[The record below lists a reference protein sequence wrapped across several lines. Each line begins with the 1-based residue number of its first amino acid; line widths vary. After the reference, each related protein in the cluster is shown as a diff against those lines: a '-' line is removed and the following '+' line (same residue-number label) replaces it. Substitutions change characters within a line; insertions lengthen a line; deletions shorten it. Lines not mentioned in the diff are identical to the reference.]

1 MNPVI
6 PLRKAASILVIVGAL
21 VSVAQAVFPP
31 PDGGYPGGNTAEGQA
46 ALLSLTTGTFNTAV
60 GWLALRSNTESG
72 FNTAVGAG
80 ALFANVSAANTAT
93 GTGALLSNTVGGNNT
108 ANGMLALLN
117 NTTGQSNTACGSGSL
132 LSNTEG
138 YNNTATGFHALF
150 TNSTGNANT
159 AIGESALFINN
170 AGGQNTA
177 VGSGALQN
185 NTTGSGNTALG
196 IAAGS
201 QVTTAGGVVCIGTPG
216 ANVSNSCFIGRI
228 RGVTTA
234 QNDAI
239 PIFIDS
245 AGQLGTM
252 SSSKR
257 FKKEI
262 RLMATASEAILA
274 LKPVIFHYTSDNTN
288 RREFGLIA
296 EEVAEVDPDLV
307 VRDADGEIYT
317 VRYEAVNAMLLNEFL
332 KEHRKVEGQSHKIQ
346 QQDATIAELKSSVD
360 QQREEIQTL
369 KSGLQKVSAQV
380 GLSQSLPRTVLND
393 Q

>member
-1 MNPVI
+1 MRNRNTVCATI
-6 PLRKAASILVIVGAL
+6 VLAGFGFLLRAEGVL
-21 VSVAQAVFPP
+21 PP
-31 PDGGYPGGNTAEGQA
+31 PDGGYPNGNTAEGQN
-46 ALLSLTTGTFNTAV
+46 ALFNLTTGQFNTAV

-80 ALFANVSAANTAT
+80 ALFANISAANTAT

-138 YNNTATGFHALF
+138 YANTATGFHTLF

-196 IAAGS
+196 LAAGS
-201 QVTTAGGVVCIGTPG
+201 GVTTAQSVICIGTPG

-234 QNDAI
+234 QNDAVQV
-239 PIFIDS
+239 FIDS

-252 SSSKR
+252 SSSRR

-262 RLMATASEAILA
+262 RPMATASEAILA
-274 LKPVIFHYTSDNTN
+274 LNPVTFQYTSDNTN
-288 RREFGLIA
+288 RCEFGLIA

-307 VRDADGEIYT
+307 VRNVDGEIYT
-317 VRYEAVNAMLLNEFL
+317 VRYDAVNAMLLNEFL
-332 KEHRKVEGQSHKIQ
+332 KEHKKVQELEGTVSSLV
-346 QQDATIAELKSSVD
+346 ATVKE
-360 QQREEIQTL
+360 QTSQL
-369 KSGLQKVSAQV
+369 RKVSAQV
-380 GLSQSLPRTVLND
+380 EANKRMPQIVLNNK
-393 Q
+393 

>member
-1 MNPVI
+1 MKTQTTKIIVTTILLGLVCFGLLP
-6 PLRKAASILVIVGAL
+6 KAE
-21 VSVAQAVFPP
+21 AVVPA
-31 PDGGYPGGNTAEGQA
+31 PDGGYPGFNTAEGQN
-46 ALLSLTTGTFNTAV
+46 ALLSLTTGQFNTAV

-93 GTGALLSNTVGGNNT
+93 GTGALLSNTFGGNNT

-117 NTTGQSNTACGSGSL
+117 NTTGHSNTACGSGSL

-138 YNNTATGFHALF
+138 YANTATGFHALF

-177 VGSGALQN
+177 IGSGALQN

-196 IAAGS
+196 LAAGS
-201 QVTTAGGVVCIGTPG
+201 GVTTAQSVICIGIPG

-239 PIFIDS
+239 PVFIDS
-245 AGQLGTM
+245 AGQLGTV
-252 SSSKR
+252 SSSRR
-257 FKKEI
+257 FKREI
-262 RLMATASEAILA
+262 RSMGTASEAVLA
-274 LKPVIFHYTSDNTN
+274 LKPVSFHYTSDNTN
-288 RREFGLIA
+288 RPEFGLIA

-307 VRDADGEIYT
+307 VRNVDGEIYT
-317 VRYEAVNAMLLNEFL
+317 VRYDAVNAMLLNEFL
-332 KEHRKVEGQSHKIQ
+332 KEHKKVQELEETVSSLV
-346 QQDATIAELKSSVD
+346 ATVKE
-360 QQREEIQTL
+360 QTAQL
-369 KSGLQKVSAQV
+369 RKVSAQV
-380 GLSQSLPRTVLND
+380 EANKRMPQIVLNNK
-393 Q
+393 